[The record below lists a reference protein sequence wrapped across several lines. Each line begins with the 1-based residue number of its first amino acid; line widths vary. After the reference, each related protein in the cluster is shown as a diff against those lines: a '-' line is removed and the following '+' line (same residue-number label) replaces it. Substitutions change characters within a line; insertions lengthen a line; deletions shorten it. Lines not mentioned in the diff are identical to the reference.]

1 MCDKGYFIHVFDND
15 KNGKPIFMQIIDQLV
30 KTSVEV
36 FMSNWLKGIRFR
48 WLIENRRMNK
58 F

>member
-36 FMSNWLKGIRFR
+36 FMSN
-48 WLIENRRMNK
+48 
-58 F
+58 